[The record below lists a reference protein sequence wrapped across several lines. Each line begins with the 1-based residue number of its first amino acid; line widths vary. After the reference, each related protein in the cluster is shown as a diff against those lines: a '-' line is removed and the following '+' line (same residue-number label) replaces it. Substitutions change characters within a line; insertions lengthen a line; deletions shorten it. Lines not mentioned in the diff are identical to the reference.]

1 MKLNRKVLRISS
13 EFSVVLGQMK
23 TWNSNIPRRSSHRKY
38 LHSQLGFQEGGN
50 QETELDENCIL
61 VFS

>member
-13 EFSVVLGQMK
+13 EFSAVLGQMK
-23 TWNSNIPRRSSHRKY
+23 TWNLNIPRRKSHSKY